1 MTLTALLRIQPV
13 DVAANSRMLN
23 SDGLDNI
30 MEGKLWE
37 LQSQEVVFDVIVSP
51 GIQELTEGVVFPAT
65 E

>member
-1 MTLTALLRIQPV
+1 
-13 DVAANSRMLN
+13 MLN

-30 MEGKLWE
+30 MESKLWE

-51 GIQELTEGVVFPAT
+51 GIQELTEGIVFPAT